1 MLGSSYNEEY
11 RVNTIHGVPRQ
22 KEKGTAEKE
31 MVRWHHRLNGHAFEQ
46 TLEEGGGQ
54 RSLAFYSSWM
64 SQRVGHKVVAEQQQ
78 QQ

>member
-31 MVRWHHRLNGHAFEQ
+31 MVGWHHRLNGCAFEQ

-54 RSLAFYSSWM
+54 RSLASYSSWM

>member
-1 MLGSSYNEEY
+1 MGFQGKGE
-11 RVNTIHGVPRQ
+11 
-22 KEKGTAEKE
+22 GTAEKE
-31 MVRWHHRLNGHAFEQ
+31 MVGWHPYRLNGCAFEQ

-54 RSLAFYSSWM
+54 RDLASYSSWM